1 SETQLFY
8 AQFVPNLRVNY
19 QSPSMAVAEPE
30 YGRTVKYVVDQPVKP
45 YDGQFTNQ
53 VLDYACLVS
62 AVVDQPVE
70 LVDSFS
76 LSRPHSGSEAVILGF
91 NPH

>member
-1 SETQLFY
+1 
-8 AQFVPNLRVNY
+8 
-19 QSPSMAVAEPE
+19 MAVAEPE
-30 YGRTVKYVVDQPVKP
+30 YGRTVKHVVDQPVKP

-53 VLDYACLVS
+53 VLDHACLVS
-62 AVVDQPVE
+62 AVVDQLVE

-91 NPH
+91 NPQKTVPSLTR